1 MQQKIDQTQQKMIE
15 RRQCPSRLRRRRALF
30 IIRASALLM
39 MCLCLIESS
48 SSIIAFQPPLAHRR
62 KAADARWP
70 STTSLSTRV
79 RLSSTTAIQ
88 MSGGTPIDQDDRP
101 PQLLED
107 NEHAE
112 HEPKKSLLQKISD
125 KVGKIDETRI
135 ISTPEYLNGDVPKLF
150 SNLHYKTQINENGTE
165 IITVA
170 TQSNAANVISSSALL
185 CGTAL
190 GCGLLNLPIAISS
203 AGYLPS
209 TIATLVAWGYMTISA
224 LLTSELLINRYG
236 ETGKVRNVGLLELY
250 NSYLGEVGGKL
261 AGIGFLIV
269 SYLVLGVYLSEGGD
283 QLMRLLEMSSSVG
296 GSSILSDSTEAIV
309 GSKVPLCP
317 IFINDSFLARTVFVA
332 TMGTFLSTAEIFNTV
347 QKSMTHIFVPLTL
360 VAFMGA
366 LVVGLPTADF
376 GALLA
381 SENQHPEVVLNAF
394 PLLFMSWTY
403 HGVVPRVVY
412 DLEGDKDKI
421 TKAIV
426 LGSTTALVVYLTWN
440 AMILGNALDGTPNA
454 SSAAALMG
462 TIQESSTVVLGDI
475 LSVAGHGVPS
485 AIESAAAVAE
495 KSAVSLDTLRF
506 KPLLQSS
513 ITIVSELAVITSLI
527 GVILGFV
534 NEFNDAIGWEDTSKP
549 YGPREDNKK
558 WKVALLTLFPPAIVS
573 ICLGYYSDQYDIN
586 NYQIIDYTGIF
597 GSSVLF
603 LILPAL
609 MAWQNRYGTDE
620 PPRPLTVRP
629 MVPLG
634 KISLSS
640 LYKAAGT
647 LIVEQGLEKIGV
659 FAFVKDHLHL

>member
-1 MQQKIDQTQQKMIE
+1 MTVDVASLALRVDALEVKDAEQSLKRMQ
-15 RRQCPSRLRRRRALF
+15 
-30 IIRASALLM
+30 
-39 MCLCLIESS
+39 
-48 SSIIAFQPPLAHRR
+48 
-62 KAADARWP
+62 KAGADAE
-70 STTSLSTRV
+70 
-79 RLSSTTAIQ
+79 
-88 MSGGTPIDQDDRP
+88 SG
-101 PQLLED
+101 
-107 NEHAE
+107 
-112 HEPKKSLLQKISD
+112 LQ
-125 KVGKIDETRI
+125 G
-135 ISTPEYLNGDVPKLF
+135 
-150 SNLHYKTQINENGTE
+150 
-165 IITVA
+165 
-170 TQSNAANVISSSALL
+170 
-185 CGTAL
+185 
-190 GCGLLNLPIAISS
+190 
-203 AGYLPS
+203 
-209 TIATLVAWGYMTISA
+209 
-224 LLTSELLINRYG
+224 
-236 ETGKVRNVGLLELY
+236 
-250 NSYLGEVGGKL
+250 
-261 AGIGFLIV
+261 
-269 SYLVLGVYLSEGGD
+269 
-283 QLMRLLEMSSSVG
+283 
-296 GSSILSDSTEAIV
+296 STEAIV
-309 GSKVPLCP
+309 GKVPLCP

-332 TMGTFLSTAEIFNTV
+332 IMGTFLSTADIFNTV
-347 QKSMTHIFVPLTL
+347 QKSMTHVFVPLTL

-366 LVVGLPTADF
+366 LIIGLPTADF
-376 GALLA
+376 GALVA

-412 DLEGDKDKI
+412 DLEGDKDSI
-421 TKAIV
+421 TKAIL
-426 LGSTTALVVYLTWN
+426 LGSTTALVIYLTWN

-485 AIESAAAVAE
+485 AIESAAAAAE
-495 KSAVSLDTLRF
+495 KSAVSLNTLHF

-549 YGPREDNKK
+549 YYGPREDNKK

-609 MAWQNRYGTDE
+609 MAWQNRYGTDD

-659 FAFVKDHLHL
+659 FAFVKEHLHF